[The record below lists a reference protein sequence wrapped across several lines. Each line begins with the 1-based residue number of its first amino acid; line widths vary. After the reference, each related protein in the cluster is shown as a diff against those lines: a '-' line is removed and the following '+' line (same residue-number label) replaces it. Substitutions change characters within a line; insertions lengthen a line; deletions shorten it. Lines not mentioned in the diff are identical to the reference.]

1 MVYMR
6 KTKTIFIDFNGYD
19 VVLNFKP
26 NAKNIRLKVSKD
38 GKVSVSLP
46 YYYTQ
51 KMAVESL
58 SLYEHWIVKTC
69 NKILSTQL
77 KDDEFAY
84 LGKIYKLKFDES
96 VNSVKFEDGIIN
108 AASQKELEKFQK
120 TKAREIFTEFITK
133 FSPLIN
139 KPIKRISVRKMQ
151 TRWGSCNSYKG
162 YINLNIN
169 LLAKKPH
176 LIEYVVL
183 HELTHLI
190 YPHHKSSFYKFIADI
205 MPDFRKRE
213 LELNGRA

>member
-1 MVYMR
+1 MR

-19 VVLNFKP
+19 VVLNFKS
-26 NAKNIRLKVSKD
+26 NVKNIRLKVSKD

-69 NKILSTQL
+69 NKILSTRL

-151 TRWGSCNSYKG
+151 TQWGSCNSYKG

-190 YPHHKSSFYKFIADI
+190 YPHHQSSFYKFIADI